1 MEDRNLDILLDVKV
15 KITVQLGSS
24 QLPMREVMELQPGS
38 VIQLNQLA
46 NDPVGLYVNDK
57 LIAYGEV
64 VVVEDNFGIKV
75 TELVGTARWTASTP
89 VRRPPLRPAAGGAPW
104 GGPCPPIRRGADS
117 PSAPAITT

>member
-38 VIQLNQLA
+38 VIQLIQAA

-57 LIAYGEV
+57 LIAFGEV
-64 VVVEDNFGIKV
+64 VVVEDNFGIKI
-75 TELVGTARWTASTP
+75 TELVGANR
-89 VRRPPLRPAAGGAPW
+89 
-104 GGPCPPIRRGADS
+104 
-117 PSAPAITT
+117 

>member
-64 VVVEDNFGIKV
+64 VVVEDNFGIKI
-75 TELVGTARWTASTP
+75 TELVGAAR
-89 VRRPPLRPAAGGAPW
+89 
-104 GGPCPPIRRGADS
+104 
-117 PSAPAITT
+117 

>member
-57 LIAYGEV
+57 LIAFGEV
-64 VVVEDNFGIKV
+64 VVVEDNFGVKI
-75 TELVGTARWTASTP
+75 TELVGAAR
-89 VRRPPLRPAAGGAPW
+89 
-104 GGPCPPIRRGADS
+104 
-117 PSAPAITT
+117 

>member
-38 VIQLNQLA
+38 VIQLNQAA

-64 VVVEDNFGIKV
+64 VVVEDNFGIKI
-75 TELVGTARWTASTP
+75 TELVGTAH
-89 VRRPPLRPAAGGAPW
+89 
-104 GGPCPPIRRGADS
+104 
-117 PSAPAITT
+117 

>member
-64 VVVEDNFGIKV
+64 VVVEDNFGIKI
-75 TELVGTARWTASTP
+75 TELVGVAR
-89 VRRPPLRPAAGGAPW
+89 
-104 GGPCPPIRRGADS
+104 
-117 PSAPAITT
+117 